1 MNKPVILSHAL
12 ELDTA
17 VTVLQEG
24 GYLNSIGVCAMRIV
38 TSQVMSLWIQANK
51 DFSFSLS
58 WSVSGTFSC

>member
-1 MNKPVILSHAL
+1 MNKPIILSHAS

-24 GYLNSIGVCAMRIV
+24 GYLNSVGACSMGMV
-38 TSQVMSLWIQANK
+38 TSQIMSLWIQAKK

-58 WSVSGTFSC
+58 WTVSGTSS

>member
-24 GYLNSIGVCAMRIV
+24 GYLNSVEACAIRMV
-38 TSQVMSLWIQANK
+38 ASQIMSLWIQANN

-58 WSVSGTFSC
+58 WTVSGTFSC